1 MRLTAKQDNFA
12 QCIAKGMTQ
21 EAAYRA
27 SYDCRPSTKSETIRQ
42 EASRLMNNPNIA
54 ATLAKLREPA
64 MTQASITLEALLG
77 ELENS
82 RQLAIS
88 RENPN
93 AMTAAT
99 MAKAKL
105 LGFDKPEASSGEQSV
120 AEALVRLADRLPD

>member
-1 MRLTAKQDNFA
+1 MRLTAKQEHFA

-54 ATLAKLREPA
+54 ATLAKLRKPA
-64 MTQASITLEALLG
+64 MEQASVTLEALLD

-88 RENPN
+88 RENPA
-93 AMTAAT
+93 AMINAT

-105 LGFDKPEASSGEQSV
+105 LGLDKPEAGAGENLV

>member
-1 MRLTAKQDNFA
+1 MRLTAKQDRFV
-12 QCIAKGMTQ
+12 QCIAGGMNQ
-21 EAAYRA
+21 SDAYKAAYN
-27 SYDCRPSTKSETIRQ
+27 CKPTTKPETIRQ

-54 ATLAKLREPA
+54 ATLTKLRKPA
-64 MTQASITLEALLG
+64 MEQASVTLEALLD

-88 RENPN
+88 RENPA
-93 AMTAAT
+93 AMINAT

-105 LGFDKPEASSGEQSV
+105 LGLDKPEAGTGENLV